1 MKRELGDRLQIEWRY
16 FSLEQVN
23 QKHGPDWKV
32 WDQPASYESRG
43 NPSFMA
49 AEAARRQ
56 GEDAF
61 LRMHEELLKARH
73 EEKRLFTDRETL
85 MLAAQRAGLDL
96 ERFQRD
102 LEDRSLLQKLARD
115 HTEAV
120 ERYQAFGVPTFIFE
134 NGQAAYL
141 KMYPPAPKEQAV
153 AVFEELYQTTCLRPF
168 IYELKRPGEHW
179 PKK

>member
-1 MKRELGDRLQIEWRY
+1 MGDKLQIDWRY
-16 FSLEQVN
+16 FSLEQIN
-23 QKHGPDWKV
+23 QKNGPDWKV
-32 WDQPASYESRG
+32 WDQPPTYESRS
-43 NPSFMA
+43 NPSFIA

-56 GEDAF
+56 GQDAF
-61 LRMHEELLKARH
+61 LRMQEQLLKARH
-73 EEKRLFTDRETL
+73 EEKRFFTDRETL
-85 MLAAQRAGLDL
+85 VLAAQRAGLDV

-102 LEDRSLLQKLARD
+102 LEDRSLLQRLGQD

-120 ERYQAFGVPTFIFE
+120 EKYHAFGVPTFVFE

-141 KMYPPAPKEQAV
+141 KMNPPPPKEEAA
-153 AVFEELYQTTCLRPF
+153 AVFEDLYRTMAQRPY